1 MFKGNMATGLAVAGA
16 VVLAPTLLPA
26 VGRILRPVAKTAIK
40 GGLVLYR
47 ETLAGVGDV
56 AGDLVAEARAELE
69 HDRGTAVTGTA
80 TTADEASARRTA
92 ATRSGGAAAHP
103 AGATTS

>member
-1 MFKGNMATGLAVAGA
+1 MSLFEDIFEGGTGTGLAVAGA
-16 VVLAPTLLPA
+16 VVLAPTLVPA
-26 VGRILRPVAKTAIK
+26 IGRILRPVAKAAIK

-69 HDRGTAVTGTA
+69 SDDR
-80 TTADEASARRTA
+80 DERRPARRA
-92 ATRSGGAAAHP
+92 RGGAEGAAA
-103 AGATTS
+103 G

>member
-1 MFKGNMATGLAVAGA
+1 MALFEDFFEGGAGTGLAVAGA
-16 VVLAPTLLPA
+16 LILAPTVLPA
-26 VGRILRPVAKTAIK
+26 VGRLLRPVAKAAIK

-69 HDRGTAVTGTA
+69 SDETPSVADRPARRRGTAA
-80 TTADEASARRTA
+80 EA
-92 ATRSGGAAAHP
+92 
-103 AGATTS
+103 AG